1 MNCQDIQDL
10 LLLTLARC
18 YEEDPRRFVTL
29 SRQILDSSSARV
41 AVAELRNGG
50 FLEERL
56 RGVVRLTIRGYQKY
70 LTTLTCALP
79 GPNPCEFLKCGQSQ
93 HLSAGH

>member
-1 MNCQDIQDL
+1 MSYENIQDGL
-10 LLLTLARC
+10 LGTLARC

-29 SRQILDSSSARV
+29 SRQIVDSSSARV

-50 FLEERL
+50 FLEERV

-70 LTTLTCALP
+70 LTALPRTLP

>member
-1 MNCQDIQDL
+1 MSCQDIQNG
-10 LLLTLARC
+10 LLLTLVRC

-29 SRQILDSSSARV
+29 SKQILDSSAARV

-50 FLEERL
+50 FLEERV

-70 LTTLTCALP
+70 LTSLPYALP
-79 GPNPCEFLKCGQSQ
+79 GPNPCEFLKGGQSQ